1 MANLPLTLAC
11 WNYDRSRPLMDGRVK
26 PEGIDLDIKVMRPR
40 EAFPRMLEKREFH
53 VSEMS
58 LASYVGLVGKGDCPF
73 VAIPVALS
81 KMFRH
86 DCIYVR
92 PGAGIRTPQD
102 LRGKRVGT
110 TQYGST
116 GLVFMKGMLAHDH
129 GVTPEDIHWFIGGLD
144 APTQRPLLPLNL
156 PPSIKIDFLPD
167 GQTLEGMLA
176 AGELDAL
183 FSLYLPDSFLR
194 GAPHITRLFP
204 NHKEV
209 EQDYYRRTK
218 IFPIMH
224 TVVIREDVHRQNPWV
239 AQSLYRA
246 FCEARDTATHGLYD
260 TDALH
265 LSLPFLI
272 DHIEETRRVFGKDF
286 WSYGREPN
294 RPTLVAI
301 GQYVHEQ
308 HLSPRVVAAEEI
320 FALDVI

>member
-1 MANLPLTLAC
+1 MSDLRLTLAC

-26 PEGIDLDIKVMRPR
+26 PEGIDLDIRVMRPR
-40 EAFPRMLEKREFH
+40 AAFPRMLEKREFH

-58 LASYVGLVGKGDCPF
+58 LASYVSLVGKGDCPF
-73 VAIPVALS
+73 VALPVALS
-81 KMFRH
+81 KIFRH

-92 PGAGIRTPQD
+92 SGANIRTPQD
-102 LRGKRVGT
+102 LKGKRVGT

-116 GLVFMKGMLAHDH
+116 GLVLLNGTLLHDQ
-129 GVTPEDIHWFIGGLD
+129 GVAAEDIHWFIGGLD

-156 PPSIKIDFLPD
+156 PPAIRIDFLPD
-167 GQTLEGMLA
+167 GKTLEGMLA

-194 GAPHITRLFP
+194 GAPHVARLFP
-204 NHKEV
+204 DHKQV
-209 EQDYYRRTK
+209 AQDYYRRTN

-224 TVVIREDVHRQNPWV
+224 TVVIRADVHRQHPWV

-246 FCEARDTATHGLYD
+246 FCAARDIAGHRLYD

-272 DHIEETRRVFGKDF
+272 DHVEETWRVFGKDF
-286 WSYGREPN
+286 WSYGLEPN
-294 RPTLVAI
+294 RPTLAAI

-308 HLSPRVVAAEEI
+308 HLSPRPVAPEQI
-320 FALDVI
+320 FALNVI

>member
-1 MANLPLTLAC
+1 MTDLPLTLAC
-11 WNYDRSRPLMDGRVK
+11 WNYDRTRPLMDRRVK
-26 PEGIDLDIKVMRPR
+26 PDGITLDIKLMRPR

-58 LASYVGLVGKGDCPF
+58 LASYTSLVGKGGCPF

-81 KMFRH
+81 KIFRH

-116 GLVFMKGMLAHDH
+116 GLVFIKGMLQHDH
-129 GVTPEDIHWFIGGLD
+129 GVAPDEIHWFIGGLD
-144 APTQRPLLPLNL
+144 APTQRPLLPLDL
-156 PPSIKIDFLPD
+156 PASVKIDFLTA
-167 GQTLEGMLA
+167 GKTLEGMLA

-183 FSLYLPDSFLR
+183 FSLYLPESFLR
-194 GAPHITRLFP
+194 GAPHIARLFP
-204 NHKEV
+204 NHKDV
-209 EQDYYRRTK
+209 EQDYFRRTK

-224 TVVIREDVHRQNPWV
+224 TVVIREDVYREHSWV
-239 AQSLYRA
+239 AQSLYKA
-246 FCEARDTATHGLYD
+246 FCAARDIAVDGLYD

-265 LSLPFLI
+265 LALPFLI
-272 DHIEETRRVFGKDF
+272 DHIEETRRVFGNDF
-286 WSYGREPN
+286 WSYGLAPN
-294 RPTLVAI
+294 RPTLAAI

-308 HLSPRVVAAEEI
+308 HLSPRAVAPEELFAPDVV
-320 FALDVI
+320 